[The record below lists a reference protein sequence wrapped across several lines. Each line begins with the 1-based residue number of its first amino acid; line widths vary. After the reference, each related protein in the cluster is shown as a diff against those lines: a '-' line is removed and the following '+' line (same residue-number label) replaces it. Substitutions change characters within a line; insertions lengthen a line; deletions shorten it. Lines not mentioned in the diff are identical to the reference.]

1 MDNWVTTHQMLIFPA
16 VHINIRCVCVFCIQ
30 SLCHHTVRGC
40 CQRADSIGLSRAL
53 DIVFMKG
60 EGQKAT
66 EVSWEFSTHTHS
78 KFVPFVSNVHLVMH
92 LTSCFPPLD
101 DFQNPGLTNTQ
112 MYMLSEQTAHIKTR
126 EHGVKEAHSTDEA
139 NISWCCHTQN
149 FPDCATEN
157 NNVVNTNTE
166 LRFRANTLLVIT
178 RGTFLN
184 VSVSFTASL
193 TYAFIHADVLKEKV
207 NGRWR
212 WLLQM
217 ALRFMQQHFWM
228 GNSMNVFNEMT
239 KQISLFF
246 LAMLHLFLLGRK
258 FTLLLKEAYATVEGK
273 GQNEN
278 WILFI
283 FCARKY
289 KL

>member
-166 LRFRANTLLVIT
+166 LRFRANTFFSRHTTGHNQGYIFECVCLFHCESYLCFHSCWRTQGKSEWKVALT
-178 RGTFLN
+178 SSNGLEVYAAAFLN
-184 VSVSFTASL
+184 GELNECVQWNDQTNFT
-193 TYAFIHADVLKEKV
+193 
-207 NGRWR
+207 
-212 WLLQM
+212 
-217 ALRFMQQHFWM
+217 
-228 GNSMNVFNEMT
+228 
-239 KQISLFF
+239 FF
-246 LAMLHLFLLGRK
+246 SCHV
-258 FTLLLKEAYATVEGK
+258 T
-273 GQNEN
+273 
-278 WILFI
+278 FI
-283 FCARKY
+283 FVGAQVHTPTQRGLCNSWR
-289 KL
+289 